1 MSNNFDGP
9 VILDSLALNE
19 GYLGTGGRAGNQSVG
34 PRVSGGVPVDP
45 NGLLTAPQG
54 SLHAGAATLWQ
65 NTDGATTWIPVG
77 GGGGGGVAPITG
89 LTFVDAT
96 YSGATPPDGS
106 IGAPHTT
113 IQDALT
119 AIGDATTVAEQ
130 FQGWKVVIS
139 AGFYDE
145 DLVIPQR
152 RNIALDCAP
161 GVILADAFPP
171 TTSAKKITWAQNLAS
186 LGVVESYG
194 LQINN
199 LIMVDGI
206 ELVSGGASVDPSLE
220 LRLNQVSFIA
230 LGVGTIASIDA
241 TALTVGS
248 GIVEVR
254 DCLLRDTANPP
265 SGFCFNAGGN
275 AAYLSYANSCE
286 FESSIS
292 ALGYGQMV
300 NSTFSGDQTYTDQS
314 SVGNLDRPEGFFG
327 CQFDA
332 GTPNT
337 FTMTVAGNFEM
348 DGVTWRSCSNTTFVG
363 ATIRSLDDEYVAG
376 NTPAANGAWA
386 AGGDNTLSNAINR
399 MANLLQTLNGGTA
412 IP

>member
-1 MSNNFDGP
+1 MP
-9 VILDSLALNE
+9 PLVLA
-19 GYLGTGGRAGNQSVG
+19 T
-34 PRVSGGVPVDP
+34 
-45 NGLLTAPQG
+45 
-54 SLHAGAATLWQ
+54 
-65 NTDGATTWIPVG
+65 NTDPGTAFWVDAAIIG
-77 GGGGGGVAPITG
+77 GGSVAPITG
-89 LTFVDAT
+89 LTFVDAN

-106 IGAPHTT
+106 IAAPHTT

-119 AIGDATTVAEQ
+119 AIGDAATAAEQ
-130 FQGWKVVIS
+130 FQGWKVIIS

-145 DLVIPQR
+145 NLTIPQR

-171 TTSAKKITWAQNLAS
+171 TTSAKKITWAQNLAP
-186 LGVVESYG
+186 LGPIESYG

-199 LIMVDGI
+199 LIMFDGI
-206 ELVSGGASVDPSLE
+206 EFVSGGAAVDPSME
-220 LRLNQVSFIA
+220 MRLNTVSFVS
-230 LGVGTIASIDA
+230 GVVAGTIPSIDA

-275 AAYLSYANSCE
+275 EAYLSYANSCE
-286 FESSIS
+286 FDASIS

-300 NSTFSGDQTYTDQS
+300 NSTFSGDQTYSDQS
-314 SVGNLDRPEGFFG
+314 SLGNLDRPEGFFG
-327 CQFDA
+327 CQFPA
-332 GTPNT
+332 GAPNT
-337 FTMTVAGNFEM
+337 FTMTVAGNFDM

-376 NTPAANGAWA
+376 NTPAGGGAWA
-386 AGGDNTLSNAINR
+386 AGGDNTLSNALDR
-399 MANLLQTLNGGTA
+399 MATLLLTLNGGTP